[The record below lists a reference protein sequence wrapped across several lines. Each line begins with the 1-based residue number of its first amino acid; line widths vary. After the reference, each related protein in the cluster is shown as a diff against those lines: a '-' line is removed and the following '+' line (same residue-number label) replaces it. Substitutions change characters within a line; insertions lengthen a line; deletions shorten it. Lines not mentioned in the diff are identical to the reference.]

1 MSENVK
7 ELKTKL
13 YRAILAL
20 KTEHDCEV
28 FLADLCTDKEIEQM
42 AQRIRAAELLFEG
55 KSYNKI
61 SEELNIS
68 SATLARVSRAVQYG
82 EGYKKFVQK
91 PSDK

>member
-13 YRAILAL
+13 YRALLAL
-20 KTEHDCEV
+20 QTERDCEV

>member
-1 MSENVK
+1 MSENIK
-7 ELKTKL
+7 QLKVKL
-13 YRAILAL
+13 YRALL
-20 KTEHDCEV
+20 SLETERDCEV

-82 EGYKKFVQK
+82 EGYKKFVEK
-91 PSDK
+91 KADK

>member
-7 ELKTKL
+7 LWKSKL
-13 YRAILAL
+13 YKAL
-20 KTEHDCEV
+20 LSLESEKDCEI

-55 KSYNKI
+55 KSYNQI

-82 EGYKKFVQK
+82 EGYKKFVEK
-91 PSDK
+91 RVEK

>member
-7 ELKTKL
+7 LMKSKL
-13 YRAILAL
+13 YKALLSL
-20 KTEHDCEV
+20 KTEEDCKA

-55 KSYNKI
+55 KSYNQI

-82 EGYKKFVQK
+82 EGYKKFVEK
-91 PSDK
+91 PSGK

>member
-1 MSENVK
+1 MSENIK
-7 ELKTKL
+7 QLKTKL
-13 YRAILAL
+13 YRALL
-20 KTEHDCEV
+20 SLESERDCEV

-82 EGYKKFVQK
+82 EGYKKFVEK
-91 PSDK
+91 PTDK

>member
-13 YRAILAL
+13 YRALLAL
-20 KTEHDCEV
+20 KTERDCEV